1 MIDEKD
7 KAMLTDYYDL
17 RYKKLAD
24 CDNDM
29 NKNVDLIHDLDT
41 KITELSTQL
50 KSIKWL
56 ITTAIGCIIAIMIQN
71 FFGG

>member
-7 KAMLTDYYDL
+7 ITYLD
-17 RYKKLAD
+17 RIYKRKDD

-29 NKNVDLIHDLDT
+29 NKNVDLIHELDT

-56 ITTAIGCIIAIMIQN
+56 ITTAIGCIIAIIIQN

>member
-7 KAMLTDYYDL
+7 FQILDM
-17 RYKKLAD
+17 RYKRKDD
-24 CDNDM
+24 CDSDM
-29 NKNVDLIHDLDT
+29 TKNTELIHKLDT
-41 KITELSTQL
+41 EITELQTQL

-56 ITTAIGCIIAIMIQN
+56 IMTAIGCIITIIIQN

>member
-7 KAMLTDYYDL
+7 IVYLD
-17 RYKKLAD
+17 RIYKRKDD

-29 NKNVDLIHDLDT
+29 NKNVELIHNLDT
-41 KITELSTQL
+41 KIAELSTQL

-56 ITTAIGCIIAIMIQN
+56 ITTAIGCIIAIIIQN

>member
-7 KAMLTDYYDL
+7 IAYLD
-17 RYKKLAD
+17 RIYKRKDD

-29 NKNVDLIHDLDT
+29 NKNVDLIHKLDT
-41 KITELSTQL
+41 EITELSTQL

-56 ITTAIGCIIAIMIQN
+56 ITTAIGCIIAIIIQN